1 VEFERWLTGF
11 HVMPS
16 KLEEGADESRQQLP
30 PAEALAQYRVL
41 PSLRERLSRA
51 LSRLPFANTVGRTLG
66 EQSTRAAL
74 YTFWLTRTII
84 LVIFILTGQI
94 KVMPDPA
101 NSGIADSYLSLR
113 KIPVS
118 RILSEEAQTA
128 DANWYMSI
136 AANGYERRAFENSIY
151 HNWAFFPLYPL
162 LLRAASWVT
171 GEFTLTGMLIS
182 HLFFFFAL
190 ILLHK
195 TALAFGLDV
204 EAAGRAIF
212 YLAIFPVSYF
222 FSLPVTESL
231 FLLLTTASFYFAKRE
246 RWWIAGLCG
255 ALASATRLTGVLL
268 LPTLAVLY
276 WQTYRHFWPP
286 RKSLLAVCLVPAG
299 LFAFMIY
306 LHAITGNALAFKG
319 ALAAWGRTTGF
330 FLMPLLRYLRHPFV
344 IIGPWNPHFLNF
356 WADDHACLRV
366 GAAQTAGVRTGLL
379 YAAIGVRRALVR
391 AATIASALCNGGLS
405 DFHGAGDL
413 GTELRR
419 RYACA
424 NRFAGAL
431 KFDDGTLCRSLLDCD
446 VLRR

>member
-1 VEFERWLTGF
+1 MTDG
-11 HVMPS
+11 
-16 KLEEGADESRQQLP
+16 LEEAEDEGRVQLL
-30 PAEALAQYRVL
+30 PAAGRPVETQAN
-41 PSLRERLSRA
+41 PSLRQRLGGGFA
-51 LSRLPFANTVGRTLG
+51 RLPFANTLGRTLG

-84 LVIFILTGQI
+84 IVIFILTGQI

-101 NSGIADSYLSLR
+101 NAGVTDSYLSLR
-113 KIPVS
+113 RIPVS

-128 DANWYMSI
+128 DANWYMNI
-136 AANGYERRAFENSIY
+136 AAHGYERTAFENTAH

-162 LLRAASWVT
+162 LLRAASWVS

-190 ILLHK
+190 ILLYK
-195 TALAFGLDV
+195 TALAFGLDAD
-204 EAAGRAIF
+204 AASRAIL

-255 ALASATRLTGVLL
+255 ALASATRLTGILL

-276 WQTYRHFWPP
+276 WQTYRHFWRM
-286 RKSLLAVCLVPAG
+286 RKGLLALCLVPTG

-306 LHAITGNALAFKG
+306 LHAITGNALAFKD

-330 FLMPLLRYLRHPFV
+330 FLMPLLRYIRHPL
-344 IIGPWNPHFLNF
+344 ILIGPWNPHFLNF
-356 WADDHACLRV
+356 WA
-366 GAAQTAGVRTGLL
+366 
-379 YAAIGVRRALVR
+379 
-391 AATIASALCNGGLS
+391 ATITLVCGLV
-405 DFHGAGDL
+405 L
-413 GTELRR
+413 LRR
-419 RYACA
+419 RAYALACYTLLSVFVA
-424 NRFAGAL
+424 LSSVLLQSQARYAMVVFPTFMVLATWGRNTSVDTFVRTVSLVLLSLMTALFAAH
-431 KFDDGTLCRSLLDCD
+431 FSIAMS
-446 VLRR
+446 

>member
-1 VEFERWLTGF
+1 
-11 HVMPS
+11 
-16 KLEEGADESRQQLP
+16 
-30 PAEALAQYRVL
+30 
-41 PSLRERLSRA
+41 
-51 LSRLPFANTVGRTLG
+51 VGRTLG

-94 KVMPDPA
+94 KVMPDPV
-101 NSGIADSYLSLR
+101 NSGTADSYLSLR
-113 KIPVS
+113 RIPVS
-118 RILSEEAQTA
+118 RILTAEAQTA
-128 DANWYMSI
+128 DANWYLSI

-195 TALAFGLDV
+195 TALVFELDV

-286 RKSLLAVCLVPAG
+286 RRSLLAICLVPAG
-299 LFAFMIY
+299 LFGFMIY
-306 LHAITGNALAFKG
+306 LYAITGNALAFKG
-319 ALAAWGRTTGF
+319 ALVAWGRTTGF
-330 FLMPLLRYLRHPFV
+330 FLTPLLGYIRHPLD

-356 WADDHACLRV
+356 WAATITLVCGFVLIRRRAYALASYTLLSAFVALSSVLLQSQARYAMVVFPTFMVLATWGRYSSVDTL
-366 GAAQTAGVRTGLL
+366 VRTVSLVLL
-379 YAAIGVRRALVR
+379 SLMTALFAAHFS
-391 AATIASALCNGGLS
+391 IAMS
-405 DFHGAGDL
+405 
-413 GTELRR
+413 
-419 RYACA
+419 
-424 NRFAGAL
+424 
-431 KFDDGTLCRSLLDCD
+431 
-446 VLRR
+446 